1 MKNLHCKPVGP
12 PTVFSQV
19 EEELFATCVVTMC
32 DWGFSL
38 NKLDIRMMIVAYL
51 EKQKRV
57 VKKFSKNVPGDNW
70 ASSFMKRHGL
80 TNRIATNIKRKR
92 AVISKEQL
100 Q

>member
-1 MKNLHCKPVGP
+1 
-12 PTVFSQV
+12 
-19 EEELFATCVVTMC
+19 MC

-70 ASSFMKRHGL
+70 ASSFMKHHGL